1 MCYRKSETATLSRQN
16 VINRRQ
22 GGFIEETT
30 VQRRCKCWEVT
41 SFGLETFTTFSFC
54 YYIVL
59 IPVRPLM
66 NPIIRRRLPPS
77 VRSLLT
83 DIGPKEEWI
92 DTEPETVTKDGVLL
106 PSRVAATQ
114 EEFLTPAKTQEEED
128 GSNGRRS
135 AVCMLC
141 KCKPSCYTCPRCNL
155 YYCGLACYQSP
166 DHSLCSEEFYKESVL
181 QELKNMGKTES
192 EGRIK
197 MQEILVGLRQ
207 KAEKTD
213 GGMESLLKDAGVVS
227 DDEEAGEA
235 TEKVQVVELLSRL
248 AELQQSGEE
257 SATEIEAILRK
268 LEEIGEGQLL
278 HGDIDEGAEGAE
290 AELDLAD
297 RLSGLNIDKLS
308 EEELWEILNNKE
320 KETFIGLVK
329 DGALGGL
336 VPLWKPWWEEHE
348 DGGTALVE
356 VLKEEVSKLEKDD
369 STTMNEQEVDEVK
382 TSQEMVQSHTIIHR
396 GKSATKLRPIKG
408 GNKKET
414 SKGKGSSSFPSVP
427 QISAKIPKLSS
438 LCANPSPLV
447 CYGLVN
453 ALFGYTF
460 TLCLFNNDTD
470 SLLFE
475 FCDMILALSEALNSS
490 RVFNSVQEALD
501 GGETLIL
508 GGGYLNKDDPLA
520 PARAVEAVAH
530 IVTGRDRKDASGYCL
545 AALSQLC
552 SVLSQARTALSKKG
566 EEGAR
571 RQKYFLAS
579 KKCEFFQAWV
589 LDNAHRIRRLAIELW
604 NEHSKRESVRSSM
617 EEAKTVVDKNLK
629 KGKNKMNSKL
639 IEELSE

>member
-1 MCYRKSETATLSRQN
+1 
-16 VINRRQ
+16 
-22 GGFIEETT
+22 
-30 VQRRCKCWEVT
+30 
-41 SFGLETFTTFSFC
+41 
-54 YYIVL
+54 
-59 IPVRPLM
+59 M
-66 NPIIRRRLPPS
+66 NPVIRRRLPPS

-83 DIGPKEEWI
+83 DIGPKEEWT
-92 DTEPETVTKDGVLL
+92 DTEPETVTRDGVLL
-106 PSRVAATQ
+106 PSRVTATP

-128 GSNGRRS
+128 GSNARRS

-155 YYCGLACYQSP
+155 HYCGLACYQSP

-207 KAEKTD
+207 KAEKSD

-227 DDEEAGEA
+227 DDPDEEAGEA
-235 TEKVQVVELLSRL
+235 TQRVQVVELLSRL

-268 LEEIGEGQLL
+268 LEELGEGQQLD
-278 HGDIDEGAEGAE
+278 GDNDEGAEGAE
-290 AELDLAD
+290 RELDLAD

-308 EEELWEILNNKE
+308 EEELWEVLNNNE
-320 KETFIGLVK
+320 KETFMGLVK

-348 DGGTALVE
+348 DGGSALVE

-396 GKSATKLRPIKG
+396 GKSDTKLGPIKG
-408 GNKKET
+408 RNKKET

-475 FCDMILALSEALNSS
+475 VCDMILALSEALNSS

-508 GGGYLNKDDPLA
+508 GGGYLDKDDPLA

-530 IVTGRDRKDASGYCL
+530 IVTGRDRKDALGYCL
-545 AALSQLC
+545 AALGQLR

-589 LDNAHRIRRLAIELW
+589 LDNAHRIRGLAVELW
-604 NEHSKRESVRSSM
+604 NEHSKRESVRRSM

-629 KGKNKMNSKL
+629 KGKNKVNSKL